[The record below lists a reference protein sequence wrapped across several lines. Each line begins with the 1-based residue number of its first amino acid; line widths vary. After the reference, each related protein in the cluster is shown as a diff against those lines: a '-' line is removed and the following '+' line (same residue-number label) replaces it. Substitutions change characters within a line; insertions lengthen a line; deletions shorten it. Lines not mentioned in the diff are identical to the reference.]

1 MVFLSQVWSVKQCF
15 LIVPLA
21 NEVFA
26 GSPFF
31 YLGNTNDHS
40 KAEEPS
46 PSTLLPPAVV
56 RVPRTHRNSV
66 FRHCSQF
73 FSRAMGFRRFKD
85 TSWDRW
91 RCLTS
96 VGGAKTHLRA
106 VPTRFPPLASFVGAW
121 ARRHE
126 RLSNSPTFVPGA
138 LAHPTKPLLYLT
150 QQARQLLPIAS
161 VRQEAGFTILYNAE
175 KRRKSGPLI

>member
-1 MVFLSQVWSVKQCF
+1 MFRA
-15 LIVPLA
+15 LA

-31 YLGNTNDHS
+31 CLGNTNDHS

-46 PSTLLPPAVV
+46 PSMLLPPAVV
-56 RVPRTHRNSV
+56 RVPRTHRNPV

-73 FSRAMGFRRFKD
+73 FFGQWASDVQGHILGQMTLPHFRR
-85 TSWDRW
+85 
-91 RCLTS
+91 
-96 VGGAKTHLRA
+96 GAKAHLRA